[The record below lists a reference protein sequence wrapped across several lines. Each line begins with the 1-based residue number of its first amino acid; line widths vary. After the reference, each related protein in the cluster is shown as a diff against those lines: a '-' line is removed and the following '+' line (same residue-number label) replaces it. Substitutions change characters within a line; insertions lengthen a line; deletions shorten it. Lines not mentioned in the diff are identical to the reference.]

1 VTPIDRR
8 PLFMIGIA
16 AELAGMHPQTLR
28 VYERRGLVSPSRT
41 ARNTRLYSEADV
53 ARLRRIQELSEAGLN
68 LAGIERVLDLERR
81 LERAERRLTAAREE
95 LSRQV
100 DDARRQAE
108 AAKRELEAARRP
120 LRAGELVVFDAG
132 TAALARRYPPVIRP
146 ER

>member
-1 VTPIDRR
+1 VSPIDRR

>member
-1 VTPIDRR
+1 VSPIDRR

-120 LRAGELVVFDAG
+120 LRAGEIVVFDAG

-146 ER
+146 DR

>member
-68 LAGIERVLDLERR
+68 LAGIERVLELERR
-81 LERAERRLTAAREE
+81 LERAERRLAAAREE

-120 LRAGELVVFDAG
+120 LRAGEIVVFDAG

-146 ER
+146 DR